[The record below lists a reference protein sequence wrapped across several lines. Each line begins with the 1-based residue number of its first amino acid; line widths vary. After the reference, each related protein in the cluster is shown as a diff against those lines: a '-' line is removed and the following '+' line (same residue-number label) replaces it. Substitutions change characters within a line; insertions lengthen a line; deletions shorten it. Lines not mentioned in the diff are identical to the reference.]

1 MLRDHFRHLASYN
14 EWANNRLYDAAA
26 LLNEEDYY
34 ADRGAFFRSV
44 HGTLN
49 HLLVID
55 LLWCGR
61 ISPPSFLPTGYD
73 MILEDGLSSL
83 RRRREATDARLC
95 SMMDALEED
104 ALGRDLSWVT
114 LEGTPRTAPLSKILT
129 QIFNHQTHHRGQVHT
144 LLSQAGIDPPPLDF
158 YWVMFDPP
166 GKGETNAL
174 SAATSAHVARA
185 TDLGKHS
192 HAAKERQKDMNND
205 LPVAARVTH
214 HFRAAPGRVFDAWL
228 DPDMIGRFM
237 FGPHLRDEQ
246 IVRLSSD
253 PRIGGKFS
261 FVVRRQGEEI
271 DHIGEY
277 LELDRPRRL
286 VFTWAVADDADN
298 SRVVIDIEPAELGSE
313 LTLSHEMGPQWADFV
328 PRAREAWSKMLNA
341 LAEVLN

>member
-26 LLNEEDYY
+26 SLSEEDYY

-61 ISPPSFLPTGYD
+61 IAPPAFQPTGYD
-73 MILEDGLSSL
+73 MILEDTLQSL
-83 RRRREATDARLC
+83 RKRRQATDTRLC
-95 SMMDALEED
+95 SMMDGLDEEALSREF
-104 ALGRDLSWVT
+104 SWVT

-129 QIFNHQTHHRGQVHT
+129 QVFNHQTHHRGQAHT
-144 LLSQAGIDPPPLDF
+144 LLSQAGQDPPPLDF

-166 GKGETNAL
+166 PSVMSSGP
-174 SAATSAHVARA
+174 VARRA
-185 TDLGKHS
+185 ILGKPS
-192 HAAKERQKDMNND
+192 YVARERENDMNN

-214 HFRAAPGRVFDAWL
+214 HFRASPERVFDAWL

-271 DHIGEY
+271 DHVGEY

-286 VFTWAVADDADN
+286 VFTWAVADDADD

-313 LTLSHEMGPQWADFV
+313 LTLTHEMQEKWADFV